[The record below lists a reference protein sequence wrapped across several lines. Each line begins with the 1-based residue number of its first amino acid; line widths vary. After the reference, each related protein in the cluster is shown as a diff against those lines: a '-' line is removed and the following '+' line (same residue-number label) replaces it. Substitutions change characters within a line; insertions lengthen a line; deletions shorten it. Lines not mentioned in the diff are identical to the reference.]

1 MRGVSMTGVFH
12 SKVISALA
20 QFFGASSY
28 TGTGTTNTIT
38 NGVNL
43 STNNGLIWT
52 KSRSAATGNILV
64 DTVRGI
70 SNILESD
77 NIAAQASAGALV
89 SGGSIASGTN
99 SWDMCIAPD
108 GTNVYVLNQSANT
121 ISIFARNTSTGVL
134 SGSTTISTFGYTL
147 TNICISPD
155 GKSVYGTSFYNSFG
169 LIVLYTRNTS
179 TGALSTNGTF
189 GLIANQVPAGLCVS
203 GDGKNVYVCIYDTA
217 SSLCTLTR
225 NTSTGALSGPTYL
238 TVGSGN
244 PTMVCMSSDNAYVY
258 VAVGNT
264 NLVAMFTRNT
274 NTGVLT
280 TGSTYSVP
288 GNPYGIC
295 ISSDGNNIYLTEDTT
310 HTVVAFDRN
319 TGTGALTNS
328 RQTAANTLVGSQKRI
343 VITADGGNVYAPIT
357 SGVATFSR
365 DLTTGTLTTLTST
378 TIGSNNYCI
387 CVSPDSS
394 DVYTASYTSSACTT
408 YLLTRGIQAVSSVST
423 TGYTLGA
430 NTNVNAN
437 AATYASWAFA
447 NDPGAFSIATYTGNG
462 AATQTVSH
470 SLTVAPALSIIKCA
484 TSVSD
489 WPVTM
494 STNNLLLDTNAATV
508 VAGSLS
514 GNTTITTG
522 TSSFPYGMC
531 IVPDGTNVY
540 TVNQATN
547 TISIFS
553 RNTATGVLSGS
564 STFGSTSNAQRIT
577 SSPDGKNIYT
587 VSPGT
592 SQINVFNRNT
602 GTGVLT
608 TGTAVSSGSTGKD
621 IVISPDGA
629 FAYVTIQGG
638 TVLTLTRN
646 TSTGALTSGST
657 ISAGSTPTNIIM
669 SADGTSVY
677 VTNNIA
683 SGTVSI
689 FTRNTSTGVLT
700 SAGTISTG
708 TSSSPFGLCISP
720 DGSNVYVANNGNNT
734 LSIFTRNTSTGA
746 LTSAGTIA
754 TQVAPAGVAI
764 SPDGLNV
771 YATNNTSGTVSIFT
785 RNTSTG
791 ALSGSTTKSAGTIPY
806 AIVIS
811 ADGSDVYVSNASAS
825 TVSTFVRSTSAVPFS
840 TSTTFTVAGAYN
852 VSGQTYI
859 AYLFAT
865 LASTS
870 SVGSYTGDGTSS
882 QIINCGFSSG
892 SRFIMVK
899 RTDVAGDWFVWDS
912 TRGINASGNS
922 PHLSWNT
929 TAAEVTTDASVAP
942 SNSGFIVKQ
951 VSATNINVNGG
962 TYIYIAFA

>member
-1 MRGVSMTGVFH
+1 MW
-12 SKVISALA
+12 I
-20 QFFGASSY
+20 
-28 TGTGTTNTIT
+28 
-38 NGVNL
+38 
-43 STNNGLIWT
+43 
-52 KSRSAATGNILV
+52 KSRSAVSPNVLV
-64 DTVRGI
+64 DTLRGI
-70 SNILESD
+70 GFTLESD
-77 NIAAQASAGALV
+77 NSSAQVGAGTVVALTPISTGAGSAPTQVCMSADGTSVYAINSTNSTV
-89 SGGSIASGTN
+89 SIFSRNTTTGVLTGTSTVSTGGTTPQSLCISPDGTSVYATAINYSTGGSIT
-99 SWDMCIAPD
+99 
-108 GTNVYVLNQSANT
+108 T
-121 ISIFARNTSTGVL
+121 FARNTTTGALGTGVTTPI
-134 SGSTTISTFGYTL
+134 GSTTIQPTYGL
-147 TNICISPD
+147 CISPD
-155 GKSVYGTSFYNSFG
+155 GKTVYVLTYYTGPCTAYVFTRNTSTGNLTQASTTTLPASSSPQGICISADGTSAYITYVNSNLLGMFGRNTTTGELTALSTATIATGTQPQNVAISPDGTSVYVTNNAPTGTISIFTRNTTTGTLSG
-169 LIVLYTRNTS
+169 TTTVAGTTHPWGIVVSPDGTNIYFTNNGGASGIYSYVRNTS
-179 TGALSTNGTF
+179 TGAL
-189 GLIANQVPAGLCVS
+189 
-203 GDGKNVYVCIYDTA
+203 
-217 SSLCTLTR
+217 
-225 NTSTGALSGPTYL
+225 
-238 TVGSGN
+238 
-244 PTMVCMSSDNAYVY
+244 
-258 VAVGNT
+258 
-264 NLVAMFTRNT
+264 
-274 NTGVLT
+274 
-280 TGSTYSVP
+280 TGSTYISSS
-288 GNPYGIC
+288 GNSTQGIC
-295 ISSDGNNIYLTEDTT
+295 IS
-310 HTVVAFDRN
+310 
-319 TGTGALTNS
+319 
-328 RQTAANTLVGSQKRI
+328 
-343 VITADGGNVYAPIT
+343 ADG
-357 SGVATFSR
+357 SG
-365 DLTTGTLTTLTST
+365 
-378 TIGSNNYCI
+378 I
-387 CVSPDSS
+387 CVAN
-394 DVYTASYTSSACTT
+394 YASNTVTSF
-408 YLLTRGIQAVSSVST
+408 TRSLAAVAAVSG
-423 TGYTLGA
+423 TGYTVGPA
-430 NTNVNAN
+430 ASVNTN

-447 NDPGAFSIATYTGNG
+447 NDPGAFGMVTYTGNG
-462 AATQTVSH
+462 ATTQTVSH
-470 SLTVAPALSIIKCA
+470 SLTAVPALSIIKCVTA
-484 TSVSD
+484 VSD

-514 GNTTITTG
+514 GTTTITTG

-882 QIINCGFSSG
+882 QIINCGFSGG